1 MFKVAAGK
9 TLKSIIISC
18 NVRMAPMRIE
28 QVRELLKYDE
38 MNLDEMGDPGQRT
51 AVFAIMSDTDK
62 TFSFLHAIMMWQS
75 IDILCRRALEKY
87 NGKLPTMVNFIFDE
101 FANIGTI
108 PDIEQTIAVTRSRNI
123 GIDYGQFATSTN
135 YPHTYDVED
144 SSDVDM
150 DALSGIA
157 SDVFD
162 KQPRKKLSR
171 KERKAQAKEM
181 KKLQKESN
189 AKLKAN
195 AKSNKSIQKQ
205 LKDRDKELSKK
216 NEFAR
221 YRRKTAKDVTSF
233 IGYNRM
239 YEDGMANALNAA
251 SKSYVYRNEV
261 AR

>member
-1 MFKVAAGK
+1 MNKTELIAAARK
-9 TLKSIIISC
+9 DYES
-18 NVRMAPMRIE
+18 NVPVTTSAQQAVQP
-28 QVRELLKYDE
+28 QQTANPYQADPQTAYAVPE
-38 MNLDEMGDPGQRT
+38 MEP
-51 AVFAIMSDTDK
+51 
-62 TFSFLHAIMMWQS
+62 
-75 IDILCRRALEKY
+75 
-87 NGKLPTMVNFIFDE
+87 
-101 FANIGTI
+101 
-108 PDIEQTIAVTRSRNI
+108 EQTP
-123 GIDYGQFATSTN
+123 IDYGQFATSTN

-239 YEDGMANALNAA
+239 YEDGICEVEEGMF
-251 SKSYVYRNEV
+251 SSCICFEDTSYHSVREDAQKAVFTSICRLYDQFGADTLVQFNIINTPLLKEQIGHR
-261 AR
+261 

>member
-1 MFKVAAGK
+1 
-9 TLKSIIISC
+9 
-18 NVRMAPMRIE
+18 
-28 QVRELLKYDE
+28 
-38 MNLDEMGDPGQRT
+38 
-51 AVFAIMSDTDK
+51 
-62 TFSFLHAIMMWQS
+62 
-75 IDILCRRALEKY
+75 
-87 NGKLPTMVNFIFDE
+87 
-101 FANIGTI
+101 
-108 PDIEQTIAVTRSRNI
+108 
-123 GIDYGQFATSTN
+123 
-135 YPHTYDVED
+135 
-144 SSDVDM
+144 M
-150 DALSGIA
+150 DALSGFA

-239 YEDGMANALNAA
+239 YEDGIC
-251 SKSYVYRNEV
+251 EV
-261 AR
+261 